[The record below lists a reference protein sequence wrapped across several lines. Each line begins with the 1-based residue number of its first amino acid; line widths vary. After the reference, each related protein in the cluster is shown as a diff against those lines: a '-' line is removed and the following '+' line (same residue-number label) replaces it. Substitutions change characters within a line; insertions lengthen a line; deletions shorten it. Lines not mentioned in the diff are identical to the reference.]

1 MPFAEKAA
9 GRGPTSWH
17 MACILRGEVHGEWV
31 NDVRRIVAKLA
42 GLAVLWLLA
51 PAGALAV
58 PAVPPEAMCAT
69 EAARFEHGY
78 DIPARLLDAIS
89 IVESGRW
96 DQGHRASVAW
106 PWTINA
112 NGEGKFFPTKAEAI
126 AEVRRLRAAGV
137 KSIDVGCMQ
146 VNLQYHPDAFTNL
159 DDAFDPT
166 INVAYAARFLK
177 GLYQAT
183 GHWPTAASYY
193 HSQTPKL
200 AAEYRDKLMKVWT
213 GPARTAVAAVAAA
226 VPPVAA
232 PRPGRAP
239 VAVDGDEP
247 RRIAD
252 AYRQARMAEYQLRR
266 ARMIEHRRVA
276 ARS

>member
-1 MPFAEKAA
+1 
-9 GRGPTSWH
+9 
-17 MACILRGEVHGEWV
+17 
-31 NDVRRIVAKLA
+31 VRRSVAKLA
-42 GLAVLWLLA
+42 GLAVVWLLA
-51 PAGALAV
+51 PAGAIAM

-96 DQGHRASVAW
+96 DEHHRASVAW
-106 PWTINA
+106 PWTTNA

-213 GPARTAVAAVAAA
+213 GPARAAAVASAALTVPA
-226 VPPVAA
+226 VPA
-232 PRPGRAP
+232 RQPGRAA

-252 AYRQARMAEYQLRR
+252 AYRQARLAEYQLRR

>member
-1 MPFAEKAA
+1 MK
-9 GRGPTSWH
+9 G
-17 MACILRGEVHGEWV
+17 
-31 NDVRRIVAKLA
+31 LA

-51 PAGALAV
+51 PAGAAAL
-58 PAVPPEAMCAT
+58 PAVPPEAMCAA
-69 EAARFEHGY
+69 EAARFERTY
-78 DIPARLLDAIS
+78 AIPTRLLDAIS

-96 DQGHRASVAW
+96 DNHSRASVAW

-112 NGEGKFFPTKAEAI
+112 NGEGKFFPTKAEAV

-183 GHWPTAASYY
+183 SHWPTAASYY

-213 GPARTAVAAVAAA
+213 GPGRAVAATAAA
-226 VPPVAA
+226 APPPP
-232 PRPGRAP
+232 PRQPGRAV
-239 VAVDGDEP
+239 VAMAEDEP

-252 AYRQARMAEYQLRR
+252 AYRLARLAEYQLRR
-266 ARMIEHRRVA
+266 ARMQEHRRA
-276 ARS
+276 PARS

>member
-1 MPFAEKAA
+1 MPSLKCII
-9 GRGPTSWH
+9 GRIRRSWH
-17 MACILRGEVHGEWV
+17 AVCKAVAEFHGERV
-31 NDVRRIVAKLA
+31 SHVRRALKWLA
-42 GLAVLWLLA
+42 GLVVLWLLA
-51 PAGALAV
+51 PAGAAAL

-69 EAARFEHGY
+69 EAARFERGY

-96 DQGHRASVAW
+96 DDHSRASVAW
-106 PWTINA
+106 PWTTNA
-112 NGEGKFFPTKAEAI
+112 NGEGKFFPTKAEAV

-159 DDAFDPT
+159 EDAFDPA

-213 GPARTAVAAVAAA
+213 GPGRAVAAA
-226 VPPVAA
+226 AAATKPPPQARQPARSVVTVAE
-232 PRPGRAP
+232 
-239 VAVDGDEP
+239 DEP
-247 RRIAD
+247 RRIAA
-252 AYRQARMAEYQLRR
+252 AYRLARLAEYQLRR
-266 ARMIEHRRVA
+266 ARMQEHHRA
-276 ARS
+276 AVRS